1 MLQFGFT
8 NAQRILIML
17 EVCLQYDSSLVIFG
31 ELGLFISMLLGNVE
45 SILMRFGDNW
55 SG

>member
-1 MLQFGFT
+1 
-8 NAQRILIML
+8 ML
-17 EVCLQYDSSLVIFG
+17 EVRFKYDSSLVSFG

-45 SILMRFGDNW
+45 SRLMRFGDYW